1 MAELAVP
8 SARDLS
14 LVVHSSIW
22 GMEMRIVD
30 LTEEHEQLYFAC
42 LEDWS
47 KEIVEG
53 GNHKELWY
61 RKMKD
66 RGLRVKLALD
76 DKDVVGGMIQYV
88 PIEHS
93 PAEGRDLYF
102 VNCIWVHGYKDGRGN
117 FQRQGM
123 GKALLKAA
131 EDDVRDLGRKGIVA
145 WGISLPFWMR
155 AKWFKKQG
163 FVEVDN
169 DGGTVL
175 MWKPFT
181 DDAERPRW
189 IRALKKPINV
199 AGKVTVTSFV
209 NGWCPGQNMVCE
221 RAKRAAGEFGGNV
234 VFREISTFDRN
245 VLKEYGIPD
254 GLFIDEKQIRTGPPP
269 SYEKIRKLIAKRV
282 KKLRS

>member
-1 MAELAVP
+1 MAESTVP

-14 LVVHSSIW
+14 HGLHSSIW
-22 GMEMRIVD
+22 GLELRIVD
-30 LTEEHEQLYFAC
+30 LTKEHEQLYFTC

-47 KEIVEG
+47 EEILEG
-53 GNHKELWY
+53 LNRRELWY
-61 RKMKD
+61 RRMKD
-66 RGLRVKLALD
+66 KGIRVKLALD

-88 PIEHS
+88 PIEYS
-93 PAEGRDLYF
+93 PADGRDLYF
-102 VNCIWVHGYKDGRGN
+102 VNCIWVHGHKEGRGN
-117 FQRQGM
+117 FQKQGM

-131 EDDVRDLGRKGIVA
+131 EDDVKDLGQKGIVA

-163 FVEVDN
+163 FVEVDKN
-169 DGGTVL
+169 GGMVL

-181 DDAERPRW
+181 DDAEQPRW
-189 IRALKKPINV
+189 IRALKKPTKT
-199 AGKVTVTSFV
+199 AGKVTVTTFT
-209 NGWCPGQNMVCE
+209 NGWCSAQNIVCE
-221 RAKRAAGEFGGNV
+221 RAKRAAGEFGDKV
-234 VFREISTFDRN
+234 VFREISTFDRD

-254 GLFIDEKQIRTGPPP
+254 GLFIDENQIRTGPPP